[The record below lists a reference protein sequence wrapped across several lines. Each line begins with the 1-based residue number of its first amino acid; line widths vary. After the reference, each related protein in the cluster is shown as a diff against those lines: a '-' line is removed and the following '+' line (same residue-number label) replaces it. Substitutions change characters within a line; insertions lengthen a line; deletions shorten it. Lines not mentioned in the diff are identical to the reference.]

1 MPSSCSCNPNDILR
15 TALQIALDVAHGGQ
29 AVHEHLSP
37 MGVTLPAPGADFNP
51 EAGCTAMA
59 AAAETS
65 LMTPTLDDNL
75 DRVYYSFKTDFRMEP
90 YLTQLH
96 RGPLR
101 TTLARFRLGQH
112 WLQTRLGRF
121 GPHRVPYESRWCR
134 HCASVNQHKAVDSE
148 EHALFECPLYH
159 DIWQQQPWA
168 QQQPC
173 SL

>member
-1 MPSSCSCNPNDILR
+1 
-15 TALQIALDVAHGGQ
+15 
-29 AVHEHLSP
+29 
-37 MGVTLPAPGADFNP
+37 
-51 EAGCTAMA
+51 MA
-59 AAAETS
+59 AAAEIA
-65 LMTPTLDDNL
+65 LVTPTLDNNL

-121 GPHRVPYESRWCR
+121 GPHRVPYESRWCQ

-148 EHALFECPLYH
+148 EHAWFECPPL
-159 DIWQQQPWA
+159 PWSSA
-168 QQQPC
+168 TTAMGPTTTMQLAGFHGAATTAASKLSSSLLRSALRKGLDPC
-173 SL
+173 ARAVTAALVAYACSGFAST